1 VRRSSS
7 APKMRCAASTAATI
21 ASAKVRTVLCEA
33 ADLNGLLHV
42 RGGNG
47 LDLIGLDAELL
58 NAILVEDHEIAVLLA
73 VIASPYS

>member
-1 VRRSSS
+1 
-7 APKMRCAASTAATI
+7 
-21 ASAKVRTVLCEA
+21 VRTVPCEA

-42 RGGNG
+42 RGGDG

-58 NAILVEDHEIAVLLA
+58 NAILVEDHEIALLLA